1 MHTQS
6 SGDLVVRQSH
16 GSWIMTPNRPQ
27 KSYAEGVR
35 RLRCVCSALIR
46 LAIPHRQTSTQVFAT
61 RRIVFRAEEKIQA
74 TAGALKA
81 PAGNP
86 SESSL
91 FFADANA
98 HRNTNNL
105 VGLPARRQV
114 H

>member
-1 MHTQS
+1 MPKE
-6 SGDLVVRQSH
+6 SGACGACVPHSFAWLYLIDKL
-16 GSWIMTPNRPQ
+16 
-27 KSYAEGVR
+27 
-35 RLRCVCSALIR
+35 RLRL
-46 LAIPHRQTSTQVFAT
+46 FAT
-61 RRIVFRAEEKIQA
+61 RRIVFRAAEKIQA

-98 HRNTNNL
+98 HRNANNL